1 VEASVSITNVAR
13 SARFA
18 AAWLALAALTLTF
31 GSQLVT
37 QLRELQ
43 DAGPLT
49 AELCIRTEPRATL
62 NSEVA
67 R

>member
-1 VEASVSITNVAR
+1 MSIANVAY

-18 AAWLALAALTLTF
+18 TAWLAAALTLTF
-31 GSQLVT
+31 GLQLVT
-37 QLRELQ
+37 QLREFRS
-43 DAGPLT
+43 AGPLT
-49 AELCIRTEPRATL
+49 AELCIRTEPGEPRATL

>member
-1 VEASVSITNVAR
+1 MSIANVAY

-18 AAWLALAALTLTF
+18 TAWLALAALTLTF
-31 GSQLVT
+31 GLQLLT

-49 AELCIRTEPRATL
+49 AELCIRTEPGEPRATL
-62 NSEVA
+62 NSEAA